1 MYGVPVDIDL
11 SFLLGRRLE
20 SVSFGQFQLQLR
32 FDERVRLSI
41 ESVYRIDKAGS
52 VLVYDETPAGAAD
65 VVALL
70 SMDVTNAYR
79 LAEDAIRIEFG
90 DSRAIEAVDDSV
102 QYESFQIWNGDA
114 IIVV

>member
-11 SFLLGRRLE
+11 SFLPGKRLE
-20 SVSFGQFQLQLR
+20 SAHFSPFQLQLH
-32 FDERVRLSI
+32 FDKQVRLSI

-52 VLVYDETPAGAAD
+52 VLVYDAIPAGAAD

-79 LAEDAIRIEFG
+79 LAKDAVRIEFG
-90 DSRAIEAVDDSV
+90 DSRALEVVDDSV